1 MDTIITGRTFF
12 VWAEM
17 TSSEA
22 EDEDEDDAT
31 TSRRLS
37 IAIMVTNKANA
48 VFNFMV
54 KRWMSKEREKERER
68 ETCATIIDCEG
79 KSIA

>member
-17 TSSEA
+17 SSSEA
-22 EDEDEDDAT
+22 EGNDDAT

-37 IAIMVTNKANA
+37 IAIMVRNKANA

-54 KRWMSKEREKERER
+54 ERTGGREREKER
-68 ETCATIIDCEG
+68 ETCATIN
-79 KSIA
+79 

>member
-1 MDTIITGRTFF
+1 
-12 VWAEM
+12 M

-22 EDEDEDDAT
+22 EDEDKDEDDAT

>member
-17 TSSEA
+17 SSSEA
-22 EDEDEDDAT
+22 EDNDDAT

-37 IAIMVTNKANA
+37 IAIMVRNKANA

-54 KRWMSKEREKERER
+54 ERTGGRER
-68 ETCATIIDCEG
+68 E
-79 KSIA
+79 

>member
-1 MDTIITGRTFF
+1 MDTIITGRTFL

-22 EDEDEDDAT
+22 EDKDDAT

-37 IAIMVTNKANA
+37 IAIMVRNKANA

-54 KRWMSKEREKERER
+54 ERTGGRER
-68 ETCATIIDCEG
+68 E
-79 KSIA
+79 